1 MRRMEAF
8 PSFLK
13 SFNHIMIVKSG
24 QNKIATI
31 LDK

>member
-1 MRRMEAF
+1 MEAF

-13 SFNHIMIVKSG
+13 SFNHVTIVKSG

-31 LDK
+31 SDK